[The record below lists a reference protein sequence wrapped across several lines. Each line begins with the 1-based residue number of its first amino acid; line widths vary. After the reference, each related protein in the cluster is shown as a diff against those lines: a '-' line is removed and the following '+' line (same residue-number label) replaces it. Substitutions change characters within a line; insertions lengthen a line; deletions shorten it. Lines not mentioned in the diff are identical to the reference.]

1 MKSRGGLTA
10 RSERFHWQMMMDM
23 EITLSDEE
31 ATSHPEWETPPGSH
45 ALAAGEPRFAVAF
58 PQRKAPQNPDTG
70 FRQLVMEHSE
80 NGMETRIAVLLS
92 TKPLQIEVRE
102 LSWR

>member
-45 ALAAGEPRFAVAF
+45 ALAAGEP
-58 PQRKAPQNPDTG
+58 
-70 FRQLVMEHSE
+70 
-80 NGMETRIAVLLS
+80 VL
-92 TKPLQIEVRE
+92 P
-102 LSWR
+102 

>member
-1 MKSRGGLTA
+1 MGNTSGLACSRRRGA
-10 RSERFHWQMMMDM
+10 
-23 EITLSDEE
+23 
-31 ATSHPEWETPPGSH
+31 
-45 ALAAGEPRFAVAF
+45 RFAVAS

-80 NGMETRIAVLLS
+80 NGMETLIAVLLS

-102 LSWR
+102 LSWW